1 MTTTTKNYRRNPEH
15 NDAAAFRM
23 LKRLVAAQKRT
34 ATALELIALHMMLK
48 EKASPSSVSPFSR
61 ELIVQFFPGLR
72 PAIMASHVRAS
83 ASLKPTGKGAPDVGG
98 LISVV
103 NEMIIAQGGTPSIG

>member
-1 MTTTTKNYRRNPEH
+1 MTTTTKKNYRRNPEH

-83 ASLKPTGKGAPDVGG
+83 VKPTGKGAPDVGG